1 MPGSDSIHFF
11 RTLFTYGGKMKIHCI
26 QTGPL
31 SVNTYIVPLEQ
42 GGCFIVDPA
51 ACRFCH
57 DEGKFIAFLESLQL
71 EPKAIVLTHGHFD
84 HVSGLK
90 VLKEKYPKI
99 EIYIHRDDA
108 RMIGAMSGE
117 LQSPGLE
124 MMGFEAFV
132 PAVSDLPEA
141 TDFLA
146 DGKILF
152 GNWQVIHTPGH
163 TKGCCCLYSEKEKT
177 LISGDTLFYGTWGR
191 TDLPG
196 GSETQIMH
204 SLAVLK
210 EKIPGETLVYP
221 GHDYNGFRMDQAF

>member
-1 MPGSDSIHFF
+1 
-11 RTLFTYGGKMKIHCI
+11 MKIHCI
-26 QTGPL
+26 QTGPFG
-31 SVNTYIVPLEQ
+31 VNTYVVELPEKN
-42 GGCFIVDPA
+42 CFIVDPA

-57 DEGKFIAFLESLQL
+57 DEGKFLAFLESLNL
-71 EPKAIVLTHGHFD
+71 KPKAIVLTHGHFD

-90 VLKEKYPKI
+90 LLKEKYPEI
-99 EIYIHRDDA
+99 EIYIHREDS

-132 PAVSDLPEA
+132 PAVSDLPEP
-141 TDFLA
+141 TDFLSE
-146 DGKILF
+146 GKSLF
-152 GNWQVIHTPGH
+152 GSYQVIHTPGH
-163 TKGCCCLYSEKEKT
+163 TGGSCCLYSEKEKI
-177 LISGDTLFYGTWGR
+177 LLSGDTLFYGTWGR

-196 GSETQIMH
+196 GSEAQIMH

-221 GHDYNGFRMDQAF
+221 GHDYFGFRMDQAFLG